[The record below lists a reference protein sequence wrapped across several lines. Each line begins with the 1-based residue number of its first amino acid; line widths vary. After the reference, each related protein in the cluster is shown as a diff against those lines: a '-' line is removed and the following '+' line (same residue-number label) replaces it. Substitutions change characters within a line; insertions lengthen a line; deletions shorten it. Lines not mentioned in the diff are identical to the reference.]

1 MFGAS
6 FRRRSAGGER
16 GSAVVDFV
24 FVMLLLLP
32 LFFGI
37 LQLALVLH
45 VRNTLASAASEG
57 ARYGAT
63 LDRDPADGAAYT
75 RSQIKAALAPRYAER
90 VTASAASV
98 GGVPGV
104 VVRVE
109 ARVPALGLGA
119 IGIRLS
125 VAGHA
130 VDEEAP

>member
-6 FRRRSAGGER
+6 RRRRPVGGER

-24 FVMLLLLP
+24 FVMVVLLP

-37 LQLALVLH
+37 VQLALVLH

-75 RSQIKAALAPRYAER
+75 RRQIRAALAPRYAEQ
-90 VTASAASV
+90 VTATAANV
-98 GGVPGV
+98 GGAPGV